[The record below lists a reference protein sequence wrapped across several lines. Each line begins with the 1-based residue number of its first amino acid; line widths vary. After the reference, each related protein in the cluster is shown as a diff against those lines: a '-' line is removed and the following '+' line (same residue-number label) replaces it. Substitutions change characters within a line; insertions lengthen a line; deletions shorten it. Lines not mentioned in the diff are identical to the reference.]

1 MRKCLI
7 LVILCATVLAGCGGL
22 AGERRIVASL
32 PPATDAPTLEPY
44 PILLPDVALGAQ
56 VFAANC
62 TRCHGADGKGGGELV
77 QNGQVAKPAD
87 FTNRATTTAQT
98 PADFFATITNGKIEN
113 LMPPWGDA
121 LSADERWAAAMY
133 TYTLPFSQ
141 DQIARGAELYAAHC
155 AECDLDAPEQTVSLN
170 GLELDSQINS
180 IPALA
185 ALSDAERQDVAA
197 YLRSLSVTNAST
209 IGTVPQAE
217 LTPEVP
223 IPDATLPAALA
234 TEDAAAT
241 ETVLP
246 ASVTV
251 TGTVSNGTAAG
262 SVPADLPIILYT
274 FDAEFNQQQVT
285 GSAGADGSFS
295 FPDVE
300 FNVDNTYA
308 VTTTYRS
315 QVFAS
320 ELLSGEALRMDAAD
334 GTLSLPISI
343 YELTEDPAVI
353 RIDGL
358 VTQVSVMG
366 DSLQIVQAF
375 NITNTGDRAFTSN
388 QTASNGAT
396 ISLVIQLPPGAVVV
410 GFPENQNRYISDAD
424 TFTIFDTFPVLPAEQ
439 HIVQV
444 VYLVPY
450 DSGGAII
457 EQPLTYALDGPV
469 RLLLTPLTMGVRSD
483 QLQPRGTETVGDSQF
498 QGYGAEL
505 TLAAGDVLRYELTGA
520 SAPVSTA
527 PTVSSDNL
535 LPIVLIVLGI
545 AALLGGGLVMLGAR
559 NRSGDQQVIDILVR
573 QIAELDAEHEAGRID
588 DESHERQRA
597 ALKARLAALMERKK

>member
-1 MRKCLI
+1 MSKRLI
-7 LVILCATVLAGCGGL
+7 LVSLCAAGLGAFLAGCGGL
-22 AGERRIVASL
+22 AGEPRIVASL
-32 PPATDAPTLEPY
+32 PPATDVPTLEPY
-44 PILLPDVALGAQ
+44 PVSLPDVALGAQ
-56 VFAANC
+56 VFATNC
-62 TRCHGADGKGGGELV
+62 TRCHGADGKGTGELV
-77 QNGQVAKPAD
+77 QNGQLAKLAD
-87 FTNRATTTAQT
+87 FTDRATTIDQT

-121 LSADERWAAAMY
+121 LSAEERWAAAMY

-141 DQIARGAELYAAHC
+141 EQIARGADLYATHC
-155 AECDLDAPEQTVSLN
+155 ADCALDAPEQTVSLN
-170 GLELDSQINS
+170 GLELDARINS

-185 ALSDAERQDVAA
+185 ALNDTERVDVAA
-197 YLRSLSVTNAST
+197 YLRSLSVTNASA
-209 IGTVPQAE
+209 IGTIAQPEA
-217 LTPEVP
+217 TTEVP
-223 IPDATLPAALA
+223 IA
-234 TEDAAAT
+234 TEDANAT

-246 ASVTV
+246 ESVTV

-262 SVPADLPIILYT
+262 SIPDDLPIILYT
-274 FDAEFNQQQVT
+274 FDADFNQQQVS
-285 GSAGADGSFS
+285 GSANADGNFS
-295 FPDVE
+295 FPDVV
-300 FNVDNTYA
+300 FDVDSTYA

-320 ELLSGEALRMDAAD
+320 DLLSGDALRTEAAD
-334 GTLSLPISI
+334 GTLSLPITI

-358 VTQVSVMG
+358 VTQVSVQG

-375 NITNTGDRAFTSN
+375 NILNTGDRAFTSN

-410 GFPENQNRYISDAD
+410 GFPENQNRYITDAD

-444 VYLVPY
+444 VYIIPY

-469 RLLLTPLTMGVRSD
+469 RLLMTPLTMGVKSD
-483 QLQPRGTETVGDSQF
+483 QLQPRGTETVGDSQY
-498 QGYGAEL
+498 QGYGADL
-505 TLAAGDVLRYELTGA
+505 TLAAGEVLRYELTGA

-527 PTVSSDNL
+527 PVVSSDSL

-545 AALLGGGLVMLGAR
+545 AALLGGGLVMLGTR

-588 DESHERQRA
+588 DDSHERQRA
-597 ALKARLAALMERKK
+597 ALKARLTALMERKK